1 MKLNHKTLSV
11 LLALGLASSA
21 SAVNFVYITGST
33 AFRSAAFNGIT
44 NSFDAV
50 PQIATRD
57 GSAASGNNAN
67 WMLFHGNIGGVETW
81 VDCHWSG
88 SEDGIAAT
96 AQPGSNPTYFL
107 KTDGTVSYTISS
119 GKPGTTETNTSPST
133 PDLAFADSSQIVSLT
148 PTPLLVKMGTN
159 ASTNGKIGV

>member
-1 MKLNHKTLSV
+1 MKMMNKLAIAA
-11 LLALGLASSA
+11 LLALGVGAEVRA
-21 SAVNFVYITGST
+21 ANFVYIVGST
-33 AFRSAAFNGIT
+33 AFRSAAFAAIT
-44 NSFDAV
+44 NSYDAI

-96 AQPGSNPTYFL
+96 AVPLGNPTYFL
-107 KTDGTVSYTISS
+107 KTDGTVGYSITSA
-119 GKPGTTETNTSPST
+119 KPGSSETNTSPST
-133 PDLAFADSSQIVSLT
+133 PDLTFPD
-148 PTPLLVKMGTN
+148 
-159 ASTNGKIGV
+159 

>member
-1 MKLNHKTLSV
+1 MKMNKLAIAAA
-11 LLALGLASSA
+11 LALGVVAEVR
-21 SAVNFVYITGST
+21 AVNFVYIVGST
-33 AFRSAAFNGIT
+33 AFRSQAFAGIT
-44 NSFDAV
+44 NSFDAI

-133 PDLAFADSSQIVSLT
+133 DRKSV
-148 PTPLLVKMGTN
+148 V
-159 ASTNGKIGV
+159 